1 MCAKWICFQYAIAFV
16 WELRLTV
23 SIPVRFDWYSQ
34 NGELL
39 VENRGFSTNSYGQ
52 DLTNLTTLANRVAE
66 CPISEHQ
73 KYIHPQV
80 RYAVPLSAPDYMFDL
95 SDLSYVLPN
104 NFKDQK

>member
-1 MCAKWICFQYAIAFV
+1 M
-16 WELRLTV
+16 

-39 VENRGFSTNSYGQ
+39 VENRGFFTISYGQ